1 MNMANLGLVEGE
13 VGLVG
18 LGLEALLLQAQPVSG
33 SEVAVE
39 IEDLELL
46 AEDALLHADSKADG
60 KLTLPWVNSPH
71 FLFLLIK
78 PYKALGQFCTFFV
91 FTNKA
96 TALAIFKQN

>member
-71 FLFLLIK
+71 FLFLLIR
-78 PYKALGQFCTFFV
+78 PVLQLRYF
-91 FTNKA
+91 
-96 TALAIFKQN
+96 

>member
-71 FLFLLIK
+71 LFFFLIK
-78 PYKALGQFCTFFV
+78 PNKAFGQFSTFLV

-96 TALAIFKQN
+96 

>member
-1 MNMANLGLVEGE
+1 MANLGLVEGE

-60 KLTLPWVNSPH
+60 KLTLPWVNFAH
-71 FLFLLIK
+71 FLNLLIRSVLQLR
-78 PYKALGQFCTFFV
+78 YL
-91 FTNKA
+91 
-96 TALAIFKQN
+96 